1 MRKKL
6 LVFHFIFLL
15 TLVGI
20 GVTSFAG
27 SQPFVTIVL
36 LFTNLTMVLL
46 SLKSWLHF
54 IQDLLKKSDQTLHQP
69 SQQKSAWT
77 LGQIERLQNNQKK
90 VEHKFTV
97 AAELI
102 TQLANPE
109 KVGNAE
115 DLGGNDPIGKALQ
128 GIREEM
134 KKIKEE
140 DEKRAW
146 VTQGLALFGNILRN
160 KSEVK
165 EYGYNIISHLI
176 KYLKVNQ
183 GGIFIEYKNENNE
196 PYLELIASYAYGRR
210 KFEKNRISA
219 GEGLLGQCMCE
230 KDFIFLTDIPKDYA
244 KITSGLGEATPR
256 NVIVAPLLFN
266 DTFCGAIEL
275 ASFEILQP
283 HHLEFLKKVCED
295 IASEIVSLKNVEH
308 TKQLLEESNTLTREL
323 QSREEE
329 MKQNLEELA
338 ATQEEMSRKQTE
350 LSGIIYAI
358 DSTLATAEL
367 DTHGNIIKHNAIL
380 EQFLGY
386 SSAQLLQKN
395 YASITGDTEDISW
408 HQILNG
414 EIKSG
419 DFQTFSFTGTE
430 VWLSITFTPI
440 TDTNGNMNKLLCM
453 IQNITQKK
461 MKEKEFERLSVVA
474 DNTDNSV
481 IITDAKGLIE
491 YVNEGF
497 TKITGY
503 DAKEVIGKNPGKIL
517 QGPLTDPA
525 TILKLREQIK
535 SGVPIYEEIL
545 NYNKKG
551 ETYWVSLA
559 INPVKDEHGSIEKFI
574 SIQADITQTKIKA
587 LDFHQKMEALGRS
600 NAIIEIDIHG
610 TILAANKNYLQVL
623 GYVPEEMIGKPYSIL
638 THKEDTFKKLMTTI
652 GESGVQDG
660 VFSRFDKSGKVHC
673 MKLMDYPVLNLNGE
687 IEKIIEFGVD
697 VSNERRLEKEAAR
710 RQIELK
716 SYLNGINNTIATAE
730 FAPDGK
736 FKDANDIFLKVMG
749 YTKDDLSSH
758 DYESM
763 MGDDQTVRMMW
774 ENLNLGKS
782 FAGEFKMKD
791 TAGKELWLIGTFNPI
806 TIDGTSPEKIIM
818 FAQFTTQEKE
828 KLNELHAMVN
838 ALKSTLPVL
847 EFNADFIC
855 KTVNEKGLK
864 IFGLSRMALRSKTIL
879 DFLAPYYHPIWAK
892 NKNEIANTDFSN
904 FLLPFISNGNIIN
917 YEVSVSVN
925 RNLDGSIGKVIVLLV
940 KEVQDPIPVL
950 IAM

>member
-1 MRKKL
+1 MKKKL
-6 LVFHFIFLL
+6 LAFHLIFLL
-15 TLVGI
+15 TLIGI
-20 GVTSFAG
+20 GITSFSG

-36 LFTNLTMVLL
+36 LLTNFAMVCLI
-46 SLKSWLHF
+46 LKSWLHF
-54 IQDLLKKSDQTLHQP
+54 IHDLLKKSDTVLNQP
-69 SQQKSAWT
+69 SNQKSLWS
-77 LGQIERLQNNQKK
+77 LSQLEQLKNNQKK
-90 VEHKFTV
+90 VEHKFSV

-109 KVGNAE
+109 KAGNAY
-115 DLGGNDPIGKALQ
+115 DLVADDSIGKALH
-128 GIREEM
+128 GIRAEM
-134 KKIKEE
+134 KKIKDE
-140 DEKRAW
+140 DDRRAW
-146 VTQGLALFGNILRN
+146 ITQGLALFGNILRN
-160 KSEVK
+160 KLEVK
-165 EYGYNIISHLI
+165 EYGYNIISNLI

-183 GGIFIEYKNENNE
+183 GGIFIEYKNQDNE
-196 PYLELIASYAYGRR
+196 PYLELIASYAYGKR
-210 KFEKNRISA
+210 KYDQNKISA
-219 GEGLLGQCMCE
+219 GTGLLGQCMYE
-230 KDFIFLTDIPKDYA
+230 KDLIFLTDVPKDYA

-283 HHLEFLKKVCED
+283 HHVEFLKKVCED
-295 IASEIVSLKNVEH
+295 IASEIVSLKNVQH
-308 TKQLLEESNTLTREL
+308 TKQLLDESHTLTQEL

-367 DTHGNIIKHNAIL
+367 DTAGNIIKHNSIL
-380 EQFLGY
+380 EQFLGFT
-386 SSAQLLQKN
+386 STQLIQKT
-395 YASITGDTEDISW
+395 YTLLTGISEDISW
-408 HQILNG
+408 HQILNL

-419 DFQTFSFTGTE
+419 DFQTFSSTHTE

-440 TDTNGNMNKLLCM
+440 NDTQGNVTKLLCM

-461 MKEKEFERLSVVA
+461 IKEREFERLSLVA
-474 DNTDNSV
+474 NNTDNSV
-481 IITDAKGLIE
+481 IITNEKGLIE

-497 TKITGY
+497 TKMTGY
-503 DAKEVIGKNPGKIL
+503 ESAEVIGQKPGKIL
-517 QGPLTDPA
+517 QGPLTDQV
-525 TILKLREQIK
+525 TIQKLRDHIG
-535 SGVPIYEEIL
+535 SGVPVYEEIL

-559 INPVKDEHGSIEKFI
+559 INPVKDEHGAIGNFI

-600 NAIIEIDIHG
+600 NAIIEIDMTG

-623 GYVPEEMIGKPYSIL
+623 GYQPEEIIGKSYSIL
-638 THKEDTFKKLMTTI
+638 THKETTFKKLMNTI
-652 GESGVQDG
+652 GETGVQDG
-660 VFSRFDKSGKVHC
+660 VFSRYDKSGKVHC
-673 MKLMDYPVLNLNGE
+673 MKLVDYPVLNLNGE

-716 SYLNGINNTIATAE
+716 SYLDGINNTIATAE

-749 YTKDDLSSH
+749 YNKDDLSSH

-763 MGDDQTVRMMW
+763 MGDDPAVVMMW
-774 ENLNLGKS
+774 DNLKLGKFFS
-782 FAGEFKMKD
+782 GEFKMKD
-791 TAGKELWLIGTFNPI
+791 KTGKELWLIGTFNPI
-806 TIDGTSPEKIIM
+806 MIDSTSPEKIMM

-828 KLNELHAMVN
+828 KLNELHAMAN

-855 KTVNEKGLK
+855 KTANEKGLK
-864 IFGLSRMALRSKTIL
+864 IFGLSRMTLRSKTIL
-879 DFLAPYYHPIWAK
+879 DFLAPYYHPMWAK
-892 NKNEIANTDFSN
+892 NKNEIIANDFSN
-904 FLLPFISNGNIIN
+904 FLLPFISNGYTIN

-925 RNLDGSIGKVIVLLV
+925 RNLDGSIGKVIVILV
-940 KEVQDPIPVL
+940 KEVQDRIPVL